1 MNSLTQTRPVQETP
15 AATPRRADANVVLV
29 AAALAVVVWAAA
41 KAAGVDLEVRSGSG
55 TTQVA
60 LGSVVVTPIVV
71 GFVAAALLRLLERR
85 TKSGLRTWTIVAV
98 IAWVLSFLGPLSATS
113 PGAGMVLA
121 TMHLAVG
128 AVVVGGLRL
137 ARVA

>member
-15 AATPRRADANVVLV
+15 AATPRRADAKVVLV
-29 AAALAVVVWAAA
+29 ATAVAVVVWVAA

-71 GFVAAALLRLLERR
+71 GFVAAALLRLLEPR
-85 TKSGLRTWTIVAV
+85 TKSGLRTWTVVAV
-98 IAWVLSFLGPLSATS
+98 VAWRCRSSDRCRPPAWRPAWRWRRCTSLSVPWWWVGSGS
-113 PGAGMVLA
+113 PA
-121 TMHLAVG
+121 
-128 AVVVGGLRL
+128 
-137 ARVA
+137 

>member
-1 MNSLTQTRPVQETP
+1 MNSLTQTRREQETP
-15 AATPRRADANVVLV
+15 AAAPRRADAKVVLV
-29 AAALAVVVWAAA
+29 APAVAVVVWVAA

-60 LGSVVVTPIVV
+60 LGSVIVTPLVV
-71 GFVAAALLRLLERR
+71 GAVAAALLRLLERR
-85 TKSGLRTWTIVAV
+85 TAHGLRTWTVIAV

-113 PGAGMVLA
+113 LGAGLVLA

>member
-1 MNSLTQTRPVQETP
+1 MNNLTQTRPDQETP
-15 AATPRRADANVVLV
+15 SVTPKRADAKVVVV
-29 AAALAVVVWAAA
+29 ATALAVVVWAAA

-60 LGSVVVTPIVV
+60 LGSVIVTPLVV
-71 GFVAAALLRLLERR
+71 GAVAAALLRLLERR
-85 TKSGLRTWTIVAV
+85 TAHGLRTWTIVAV

-113 PGAGMVLA
+113 PGAGLVLA

>member
-15 AATPRRADANVVLV
+15 AATHRRADANVVLV

-55 TTQVA
+55 TTQVV
-60 LGSVVVTPIVV
+60 LGSVIVTPIVV

-85 TKSGLRTWTIVAV
+85 TQSGLRTWTVVAV
-98 IAWVLSFLGPLSATS
+98 VAWALSFLGPLSATS
-113 PGAGMVLA
+113 LEAGLVLA

-128 AVVVGGLRL
+128 AVVVGGLRH